1 LKEIHESHLASLYES
16 LSEENQLFKDVV
28 CLNKIFEDSWKVL
41 IELRAE
47 KDNEGEIKKIE
58 ENLIYC

>member
-16 LSEENQLFKDVV
+16 LSEKNQLFKDVV
-28 CLNKIFEDSWKVL
+28 CLNKIFEDSSKVL
-41 IELRAE
+41 NELKAE
-47 KDNEGEIKKIE
+47 KGDEGEIKKIE